1 MFKSLENIDYSL
13 FSLNQA
19 INELEQTMTT
29 VSHQADEEDYFTS
42 KDERLVEFTDCEISY
57 LGF

>member
-1 MFKSLENIDYSL
+1 MFKSLENIDHSL

-19 INELEQTMTT
+19 INELEQTMTS
-29 VSHQADEEDYFTS
+29 VVLQANEQDYLTP
-42 KDERLVEFTDCEISY
+42 KDARLVEFADCEISY